1 MAIKRKTALITG
13 CDRRWATVAT
23 PLRIVKMNDV
33 ETSLGGLSYLVA
45 FKTFLRIRPRINN
58 EVSPRVALWLCPWR
72 DWGRQAHQGLARFH
86 LR

>member
-13 CDRRWATVAT
+13 RDRRWAIVAT

-58 EVSPRVALWLCPWR
+58 EVSPRVALWLCSWR
-72 DWGRQAHQGLARFH
+72 DWRRQAHQGLARSH